1 MPRKKGGRVN
11 ARGGDSRLQAAID
24 AWRPD
29 RPRRWLVK
37 HGGLAVEGRKG
48 RDTLAEQYITL
59 RDEAMRKLA
68 TSSNTPQQRG
78 LPSQLCHLR
87 SYW

>member
-1 MPRKKGGRVN
+1 MSQHEVRVN
-11 ARGGDSRLQAAID
+11 SRDCEARLREAID

-48 RDTLAEQYITL
+48 RDTLAEQYIAL
-59 RDEAMRKLA
+59 REEAMRKVSVVSMTA
-68 TSSNTPQQRG
+68 QMQG

>member
-1 MPRKKGGRVN
+1 MASRHKMRVN
-11 ARGGDSRLQAAID
+11 SREGEARLQIAID
-24 AWRPD
+24 AWRPY

-48 RDTLAEQYITL
+48 RDTLAEQYIAL
-59 RDEAMRKLA
+59 RNEAMRKVSV
-68 TSSNTPQQRG
+68 SSMAAQMRG